1 MARTKPEV
9 EEEFVQLNRDYQAQ
23 KSNYDNLVARREAAM
38 MTSQL
43 EQSSSVAD
51 FRIIDPP
58 RVSNKPV
65 APNRLLL
72 LGFIVAVSLGAGLF
86 AALAYSQLFPVF
98 HSMKSLRRTLSRP
111 VLGAVSM
118 QDSGKSKR
126 NRRLMNIVFFSGLAT
141 LLAAFGSAMV
151 FLLFVARVA

>member
-1 MARTKPEV
+1 
-9 EEEFVQLNRDYQAQ
+9 
-23 KSNYDNLVARREAAM
+23 
-38 MTSQL
+38 
-43 EQSSSVAD
+43 
-51 FRIIDPP
+51 
-58 RVSNKPV
+58 VSNKPV

-72 LGFIVAVSLGAGLF
+72 LGFIVAVSVGAGLF
-86 AALAYSQLFPVF
+86 ASLAYSQLFPVF

-126 NRRLMNIVFFSGLAT
+126 TRRLVNIVFFSGLAS
-141 LLAAFGSAMV
+141 LLAAFGAALL